1 MLMSSVRLTCMSILC
16 LCITGLAMTSV
27 SFMSSTWLT
36 NVQCAPEVV
45 PGPSFSLAPTLWALS
60 MVQSSQRQLLDYG
73 SPTFRAKILV
83 NCKVDI
89 ALVIGSGLADPQSLW
104 SRVQLSFAADWDQT
118 LLRWA
123 AMACDVASTTLEYEC
138 HSLMCVQHKD
148 VRGTACLEEF
158 LQLMK

>member
-1 MLMSSVRLTCMSILC
+1 
-16 LCITGLAMTSV
+16 MTSV

-83 NCKVDI
+83 NCKVEI
-89 ALVIGSGLADPQSLW
+89 ALVIGSGLVDPQSLW
-104 SRVQLSFAADWDQT
+104 SRVQLSFAAD
-118 LLRWA
+118 
-123 AMACDVASTTLEYEC
+123 
-138 HSLMCVQHKD
+138 
-148 VRGTACLEEF
+148 
-158 LQLMK
+158 